1 MRRKRY
7 GDEENVE
14 ERVLK
19 AKSGMGMLIFSILLI
34 LLCAAG
40 HSRRS
45 ENSSG
50 WLGDCAGGNSCV
62 DRIYFVGWAAYHSSQ

>member
-7 GDEENVE
+7 GDEEKRGGE
-14 ERVLK
+14 SAEGKIRHGYADFKYL
-19 AKSGMGMLIFSILLI
+19 ADPAM
-34 LLCAAG
+34 CAG